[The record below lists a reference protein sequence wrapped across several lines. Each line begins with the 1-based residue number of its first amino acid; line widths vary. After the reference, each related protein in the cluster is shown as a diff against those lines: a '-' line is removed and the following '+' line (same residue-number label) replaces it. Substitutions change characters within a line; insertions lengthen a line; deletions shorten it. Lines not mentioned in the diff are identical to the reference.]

1 MQTKKKFGLALSAL
15 LAASKLGGMT
25 ACSSTPIDAEYPSDP
40 GFDSRSLVYWNT
52 LNPEMWNLDCAH
64 DPVIVEDNGT
74 FYVFGTDNYGPFGY
88 QIRKSTDLINWEY
101 VGVAIPEF
109 GDSNT
114 VLAKGE
120 AGESPLQEVYD
131 YLAESSKFDCATLWA
146 PEVYPAA
153 DGGYW
158 LYGSWTTTFGSY
170 RSIIF
175 QCHADSVT
183 GPYEY
188 VDMIVFSNNEL
199 MDAGLGSINA
209 IDAAVVEDPDGGLWL
224 SYGSFSTGFAMIE
237 LDPETGLRKDGYT
250 YDMIVNGEITA
261 DQYVGEHYMDIR
273 NTEGSALSYH
283 ADVPVYTGD
292 IASEEYD
299 ESKWTTQ
306 SSYYLMGSNGSLSE
320 NYNMRVW
327 ASDRPDRGYMAQPYG
342 RMGQKVAS
350 SFSWRYGEDDLRVPY
365 DFYVPGHNDLFTTRK
380 GVDLVV
386 YHNRTPYTSQGVP
399 RRHYLFLSLYALN
412 SAGDLVMSPN
422 RYAGEKLR
430 RVAREE
436 LAGHSFDYVQ
446 VGTGNF
452 DCAFAKPG
460 VRLEEDGS
468 LTLNGEKLGEW
479 KLYGEHYVAFTFD
492 GLRYLG
498 AAMPA
503 WIEAQNRAGIT
514 VSARGEDGLPFFLNE
529 SF

>member
-1 MQTKKKFGLALSAL
+1 MKKNDFPNGVRFDALNQNWEATPDKWGVFG
-15 LAASKLGGMT
+15 
-25 ACSSTPIDAEYPSDP
+25 
-40 GFDSRSLVYWNT
+40 V
-52 LNPEMWNLDCAH
+52 H
-64 DPVIVEDNGT
+64 DPSMIEADGGYYVFSTGT
-74 FYVFGTDNYGPFGY
+74 FRRDMY
-88 QIRKSTDLINWEY
+88 QIRYSSDLIHWDF
-101 VGVAIPEF
+101 V
-109 GDSNT
+109 
-114 VLAKGE
+114 GE
-120 AGESPLQEVYD
+120 AFQNGFSELKPVVDMLKQIYGGDVRTEN
-131 YLAESSKFDCATLWA
+131 LWA
-146 PEVYPAA
+146 PDVIPVRG
-153 DGGYW
+153 GGYW
-158 LYGSWTTTFGSY
+158 LYGCYTGVFGNNYSV
-170 RSIIF
+170 IF
-175 QCHADSVT
+175 LARADKVT
-183 GPYEY
+183 GPYRY
-188 VDMIVFSNNEL
+188 VDMLVVSGGQW
-199 MDAGLGSINA
+199 GLTPNA
-209 IDAAVVEDPDGGLWL
+209 IDPQIFYDAENRMWMT
-224 SYGSFSTGFAMIE
+224 YGSFYGGIRILE
-237 LDPETGLRKDGYT
+237 LDPATGLRKDGYT
-250 YDMIVNGEITA
+250 FAMYREKKLTRE
-261 DQYVGEHYMDIR
+261 QYFGRRVLTST
-273 NTEGSALSYH
+273 NAEGSVVAFRRG
-283 ADVPVYTGD
+283 VPVYGGD
-292 IASEEYD
+292 IFAEE
-299 ESKWTTQ
+299 ENKALWTKKDRF
-306 SSYYLMGSNGSLSE
+306 YLMASADSLSRD
-320 NYNMRVW
+320 YNMRVW

-529 SF
+529 SFS